1 MSSEGVDCA
10 IQVRRQVWES
20 LVSMLRVY
28 AHAASLNDVAEYVVT
43 SSSEDATVQHLES
56 TLGVRLDPTTGEG
69 HWRITRPECEVWG
82 KFRIEED
89 GNLVFPVGPKPL
101 DQASIDWLEQLGHA
115 ELHRPVT
122 TTP

>member
-20 LVSMLRVY
+20 LISMLRVY
-28 AHAASLNDVAEYVVT
+28 AHAAGLNDVAEYVVT

-56 TLGVRLDPTTGEG
+56 TLSVRLDPTTGEG
-69 HWRITRPECEVWG
+69 HWRITRPTCEEWG
-82 KFRIEED
+82 EFRIEED
-89 GNLVFPVGPKPL
+89 GNLAFPVGPKPL

-115 ELHRPVT
+115 EHHRPLA